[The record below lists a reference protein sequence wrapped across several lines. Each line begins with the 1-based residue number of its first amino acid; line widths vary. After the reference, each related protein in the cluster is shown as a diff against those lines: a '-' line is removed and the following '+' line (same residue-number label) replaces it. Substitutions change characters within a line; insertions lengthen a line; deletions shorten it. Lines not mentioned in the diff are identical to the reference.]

1 LSKEFLGCHDGGGW
15 RTASAKPSVDF
26 DPNHLTELGFCL
38 SQRSDGI
45 LERGTPIPQRVDGCR
60 ARLCSFEVFQP
71 RRGGRR
77 KWVRRRGLL
86 GVRGAAESEF
96 RAPWVP
102 CGMGF
107 WFMRNESLII

>member
-1 LSKEFLGCHDGGGW
+1 M
-15 RTASAKPSVDF
+15 DF

-45 LERGTPIPQRVDGCR
+45 LERGFPNPQRVDGRR
-60 ARLCSFEVFQP
+60 ARLGAFEVFQP
-71 RRGGRR
+71 RGGGAGSGFEDG
-77 KWVRRRGLL
+77 GLL
-86 GVRGAAESEF
+86 GVRVAAESEF

-107 WFMRNESLII
+107 WFMLNDLLILYGEWIILWHDCF